1 MSATSASHGR
11 FRTSAGTRPG
21 AMAMAPADQA
31 FYMLRTLYIVAPILF
46 GLDKFFNILTYWPN
60 YLAPVATTVVPV
72 SPQTFMYAVGV
83 VEIIAGL
90 LVAWRAKW
98 GSLVV
103 AVWLLGII
111 VNLLVLGH
119 GFDVALRDFGLMV
132 GALALNRLASRR
144 A

>member
-1 MSATSASHGR
+1 
-11 FRTSAGTRPG
+11 
-21 AMAMAPADQA
+21 MAMAPADQA
-31 FYMLRTLYIVAPILF
+31 FYMLRTLYVVAPILF

-103 AVWLLGII
+103 ALWLLGII

>member
-1 MSATSASHGR
+1 
-11 FRTSAGTRPG
+11 
-21 AMAMAPADQA
+21 MAMAPADQA
-31 FYMLRTLYIVAPILF
+31 FYMLRTLYVVAPILF